1 MSESVY
7 TLTFTMI
14 TLPYFFSFPRTTPRR
29 KHDSIIEEEQPA
41 QRRRR
46 TLVSDAQWCVDNKE
60 QPTCK
65 RFIEHHGLLEKAKAI
80 QRYRNIIKTY
90 LPDSSSRLKS
100 ELETWK
106 QTADWS
112 EFWMQK
118 RRQLAK
124 LATHKTCLDYA
135 TNVHHF
141 QKLKSH
147 FDDSINT
154 PTSSK
159 HNFEQL
165 EYHPPNN
172 ISSIP
177 WMVAGVDLANIFSRY
192 KQSAKERSED
202 QTLNI
207 GSSLHDILSLT
218 GILLLCP
225 NQHSDQLIDHF
236 GQTTLD
242 KITEALLS
250 NILDKD
256 LDWENAEYV
265 KLSRIVNNMV
275 KEIKAIDLDKRS
287 KAIDVAELELQQ
299 LANDLNPFKKA
310 IVKGIINM
318 ISKLPAY
325 VLKDERCIGESELT
339 CSYFDPILS
348 RLLANPASGVHLR
361 WSDITVAETPRQR
374 PDAVISKMRQLSF
387 GPSLC
392 FGEAKVQ
399 STSNYD
405 LCHDLLRLALFS
417 KESIDIDLKRLKSP
431 ESHKSKI

>member
-1 MSESVY
+1 M
-7 TLTFTMI
+7 
-14 TLPYFFSFPRTTPRR
+14 PRR
-29 KHDSIIEEEQPA
+29 KHDSIIEEEQSA

-60 QPTCK
+60 QLTCK

-100 ELETWK
+100 ELESWK

-124 LATHKTCLDYA
+124 LATHKACLDYA
-135 TNVHHF
+135 TNVLHTETASITDQH
-141 QKLKSH
+141 SSNNAPDTDN
-147 FDDSINT
+147 DDDTSSEQPQDNSINT

-177 WMVAGVDLANIFSRY
+177 CMVAGVDLANIFSRY
-192 KQSAKERSED
+192 KQSVKERSED

-250 NILDKD
+250 NILNKD
-256 LDWENAEYV
+256 LDWEDAEYV

-275 KEIKAIDLDKRS
+275 KEIKVIDLDKRS

-318 ISKLPAY
+318 Y
-325 VLKDERCIGESELT
+325 VR
-339 CSYFDPILS
+339 
-348 RLLANPASGVHLR
+348 
-361 WSDITVAETPRQR
+361 
-374 PDAVISKMRQLSF
+374 
-387 GPSLC
+387 
-392 FGEAKVQ
+392 
-399 STSNYD
+399 
-405 LCHDLLRLALFS
+405 
-417 KESIDIDLKRLKSP
+417 
-431 ESHKSKI
+431 

>member
-1 MSESVY
+1 M
-7 TLTFTMI
+7 
-14 TLPYFFSFPRTTPRR
+14 PRR

-60 QPTCK
+60 QLTCK
-65 RFIEHHGLLEKAKAI
+65 RFIEHHGLLEKAKTI

-100 ELETWK
+100 ELESWK

-124 LATHKTCLDYA
+124 LTTHKTCLDYA
-135 TNVHHF
+135 TNVLHTETASITDQH
-141 QKLKSH
+141 SSNNAPDTDN
-147 FDDSINT
+147 DDDTSSEQPQDNSINT

-172 ISSIP
+172 ISSIHYFQKLKSHFVNVP

-192 KQSAKERSED
+192 NQSAKERSED

-207 GSSLHDILSLT
+207 GSSLHDIPSLT

-236 GQTTLD
+236 GQITLD

-256 LDWENAEYV
+256 LDWEDAEYV
-265 KLSRIVNNMV
+265 KPSRIVNNM
-275 KEIKAIDLDKRS
+275 
-287 KAIDVAELELQQ
+287 

-318 ISKLPAY
+318 IGKLPTNDI
-325 VLKDERCIGESELT
+325 KDEDSLGENELT
-339 CSYFDPILS
+339 
-348 RLLANPASGVHLR
+348 
-361 WSDITVAETPRQR
+361 
-374 PDAVISKMRQLSF
+374 
-387 GPSLC
+387 
-392 FGEAKVQ
+392 
-399 STSNYD
+399 
-405 LCHDLLRLALFS
+405 
-417 KESIDIDLKRLKSP
+417 
-431 ESHKSKI
+431 